1 MGIKPYLIFSLH
13 DARYAIAAESV
24 VEIFL
29 LPELIPVAEAPPDIV
44 GLLNLHSTYVPV
56 MHLDLR
62 FGHKFDRCH
71 ITDSVIVVESQ
82 GLQVGLIV
90 HRVETVS
97 EIDDRY
103 IQEDLSYGRPNI
115 HQAFVQSVI
124 NLDDEMITLL
134 NIDNLVRHPEALAD
148 LLNPEEQPEELKP
161 GNFYAQ
167 YFTDANSKTKEI
179 LRQRALNL
187 KEVNDSTAVIQL
199 VSLAVVRIRDRYF
212 AFDLAV
218 VREFTH
224 IGRITTI
231 PCCPE
236 HIIGNIN
243 LRGEILTLV
252 DICQPLNLAKIQ
264 RNQSQKAVVIEVEEL
279 TRRTSPLTVGVV
291 VDEVIDVVDFH
302 PEELKPVPVAMNG
315 ETASYLKGVADYR
328 NQTLNIIDLSKL
340 LTEGAMTV
348 ELTT

>member
-13 DARYAIAAESV
+13 DARYAIAAGSV

-44 GLLNLHSTYVPV
+44 GLLNLHSAYVPV

-71 ITDSVIVVESQ
+71 LTDSVIVVESQ
-82 GLQVGLIV
+82 GLQIGLIV
-90 HRVETVS
+90 HQVETVS
-97 EIDDRY
+97 EIDDLY
-103 IQEDLSYGRPNI
+103 IQADLSYGRPNI

-134 NIDNLVRHPEALAD
+134 NIDNLVRHPEALVK
-148 LLNPEEQPEELKP
+148 LLDPEEQPEELLP
-161 GNFYAQ
+161 GNFYTQ
-167 YFTDANSKTKEI
+167 YFTDANSKTKAI
-179 LRQRALNL
+179 LRQRAIDL
-187 KEVNDSTAVIQL
+187 KEVNDSSVAIQL
-199 VSLAVVRIRDRYF
+199 VSLAVVRIGDRYL
-212 AFDLAV
+212 AFDLAL

-264 RNQSQKAVVIEVEEL
+264 RHQFQKAVVIEVED
-279 TRRTSPLTVGVV
+279 LTVGIV

-302 PEELKPVPVAMNG
+302 PDELKPVPVAMNG
-315 ETASYLKGVADYR
+315 ETTSYLKGIADYH
-328 NQTLNIIDLSKL
+328 NQTFNVIDLAKL

>member
-24 VEIFL
+24 TEIFL
-29 LPELIPVAEAPPDIV
+29 LPELTPVAEAPSDIV
-44 GLLNLHSTYVPV
+44 GLLNLHSAYVPV

-71 ITDSVIVVESQ
+71 LTDSVIVVESQ

-90 HRVETVS
+90 HQVETVS

-103 IQEDLSYGRPNI
+103 IPADLSYGRPNI

-134 NIDNLVRHPEALAD
+134 NIDNLVRHPEALEN
-148 LLNPEEQPEELKP
+148 LLTPEEQPENLIS
-161 GNFYAQ
+161 GNFYTQ

-179 LRQRALNL
+179 LRQRAVNL
-187 KEVNDSTAVIQL
+187 KEVNDSTAATQL
-199 VSLAVVRIRDRYF
+199 ISLAVVRIGDRYF
-212 AFDLAV
+212 AIDLALI
-218 VREFTH
+218 REF
-224 IGRITTI
+224 INIDRITTI
-231 PCCPE
+231 PCCPN

-252 DICQPLNLAKIQ
+252 DICQPLDLAITAS
-264 RNQSQKAVVIEVEEL
+264 NQASKAVVIEVNDLTIGIVVEEVL
-279 TRRTSPLTVGVV
+279 
-291 VDEVIDVVDFH
+291 DVVDFS
-302 PEELKPVPVAMNG
+302 PEELKPVPVALNSQ
-315 ETASYLKGVADYR
+315 EVSVLKAIGNYR
-328 NQTLNIIDLSKL
+328 NHLINVIDLPKL
-340 LTEGAMTV
+340 LAAGAMTV

>member
-62 FGHKFDRCH
+62 FGHKFDHCH
-71 ITDSVIVVESQ
+71 LTDSVIVVESQ
-82 GLQVGLIV
+82 GLQIGLIV
-90 HRVETVS
+90 HQVETVS

-115 HQAFVQSVI
+115 HQVFVQSVI
-124 NLDDEMITLL
+124 SLDDEMITLL
-134 NIDNLVRHPEALAD
+134 NIDNLVRHPEALAN
-148 LLNPEEQPEELKP
+148 LLTPEEQPENLVS
-161 GNFYAQ
+161 GNFYTQ
-167 YFTDANSKTKEI
+167 YFTDANAKTKSI
-179 LRQRALNL
+179 LRQRAINL
-187 KEVNDSTAVIQL
+187 KEVTDHEVTTQL
-199 VSLAVVRIRDRYF
+199 VSLAVVRISDRYF
-212 AFDLAV
+212 AFDLAL
-218 VREFTH
+218 VREF
-224 IGRITTI
+224 INLGRITTI

-236 HIIGNIN
+236 HIIGNMN

-252 DICQPLNLAKIQ
+252 DICQPLNLARTE
-264 RNQSQKAVVIEVEEL
+264 RNQAPKAVVIEVKD
-279 TRRTSPLTVGVV
+279 LTVGIVV
-291 VDEVIDVVDFH
+291 EEVLDVVDFP
-302 PEELKPVPVAMNG
+302 PEELKPVPVAMNSQ
-315 ETASYLKGVADYR
+315 AVSLLKAVANYR
-328 NQTLNIIDLSKL
+328 NQLINVIDLPKL

>member
-24 VEIFL
+24 TEIFL
-29 LPELIPVAEAPPDIV
+29 LPELTPVAEAPSDIV
-44 GLLNLHSTYVPV
+44 GLLNLHSVYVPV

-62 FGHKFDRCH
+62 FGHKFDRCQ

-103 IQEDLSYGRPNI
+103 IQADLSYGRPNI

-134 NIDNLVRHPEALAD
+134 NIDNLVRHPEALEN
-148 LLNPEEQPEELKP
+148 LLPPEEQPEEHLP
-161 GNFYAQ
+161 GNFYTQ
-167 YFTDANSKTKEI
+167 YFTDANSKTREI

-187 KEVNDSTAVIQL
+187 REVNDHQVATQL
-199 VSLAVVRIRDRYF
+199 VSLAVVKISDRYF
-212 AFDLAV
+212 AFDLAL
-218 VREFTH
+218 VREF
-224 IGRITTI
+224 INLGRITTI

-236 HIIGNIN
+236 HIIGNVN

-252 DICQPLNLAKIQ
+252 DICQPLNLAKTM
-264 RNQSQKAVVIEVEEL
+264 RNQSSKAVVIEVND
-279 TRRTSPLTVGVV
+279 LTVGIVV
-291 VDEVIDVVDFH
+291 SEVLDVVDF
-302 PEELKPVPVAMNG
+302 PPDELKPVPVALNSQ
-315 ETASYLKGVADYR
+315 AISLLKAVGNYR
-328 NQTLNIIDLSKL
+328 NQLINVIDLPKL
-340 LTEGAMTV
+340 LAEGAMTV

>member
-1 MGIKPYLIFSLH
+1 MSIKPYLIFSLH

-29 LPELIPVAEAPPDIV
+29 LPELIPVAEAPSDIV
-44 GLLNLHSTYVPV
+44 GLLNLHSAYVPV

-71 ITDSVIVVESQ
+71 LTDSVIVVEFQ
-82 GLQVGLIV
+82 GLQIGLIV

-103 IQEDLSYGRPNI
+103 IQSDLSYGRPNI

-134 NIDNLVRHPEALAD
+134 NIDNLVRHPEALTD
-148 LLNPEEQPEELKP
+148 LLNPEEQSEELVS

-179 LRQRALNL
+179 LRQRAIHL
-187 KEVNDSTAVIQL
+187 KEVNDSTTAIQL
-199 VSLAVVRIRDRYF
+199 ISLAVVKISDRYF
-212 AFDLAV
+212 AFDLSL
-218 VREFTH
+218 VREF
-224 IGRITTI
+224 INIDRITTI

-252 DICQPLNLAKIQ
+252 DICQPLNLNLATAK
-264 RNQSQKAVVIEVEEL
+264 RNQVAKAVVIEVKD
-279 TRRTSPLTVGVV
+279 LTVGIVV
-291 VDEVIDVVDFH
+291 EEVFDVVDLR
-302 PEELKPVPVAMNG
+302 PEGLKPVPVAMNNQ
-315 ETASYLKGVADYR
+315 AVSFLKGVADDR
-328 NQTLNIIDLSKL
+328 SQLINVIDLPKL
-340 LTEGAMTV
+340 LAAEAMTV
-348 ELTT
+348 ELAT

>member
-29 LPELIPVAEAPPDIV
+29 LPELTPVAEAPPDIV

-62 FGHKFDRCH
+62 FGHKFDHCH
-71 ITDSVIVVESQ
+71 LTDSVIVVESQ

-134 NIDNLVRHPEALAD
+134 NIDNLVRHPEALAN
-148 LLNPEEQPEELKP
+148 LLTPEEQPENLVS
-161 GNFYAQ
+161 GNFYEQ

-179 LRQRALNL
+179 LHQRAINL
-187 KEVNDSTAVIQL
+187 KEINDHEAATQL
-199 VSLAVVRIRDRYF
+199 VSLAVVRISDRYF
-212 AFDLAV
+212 AFDLAL
-218 VREFTH
+218 VREF
-224 IGRITTI
+224 INLGRITTI

-236 HIIGNIN
+236 HIIGNMN

-252 DICQPLNLAKIQ
+252 DICQPLNIARTE
-264 RNQSQKAVVIEVEEL
+264 RNQAPKAVVIEVKD
-279 TRRTSPLTVGVV
+279 LTVGIVV
-291 VDEVIDVVDFH
+291 EEVLDVVDFR
-302 PEELKPVPVAMNG
+302 PEELKPIPVAMNNQ
-315 ETASYLKGVADYR
+315 TISFLKGVADYR
-328 NQTLNIIDLSKL
+328 SQLINVIDLPKL

>member
-13 DARYAIAAESV
+13 DARYAIAAELV
-24 VEIFL
+24 TEIFL
-29 LPELIPVAEAPPDIV
+29 LPELTPVAEAPPDIV
-44 GLLNLHSTYVPV
+44 GLLNLHSAYVPV

-71 ITDSVIVVESQ
+71 LTDSVIVVESQ
-82 GLQVGLIV
+82 GLQIGLIV

-103 IQEDLSYGRPNI
+103 IQSDLSYGRPNI

-134 NIDNLVRHPEALAD
+134 NIDNLVRHPEALAE
-148 LLNPEEQPEELKP
+148 LLNPEDPEDQSEELVS

-167 YFTDANSKTKEI
+167 YFSDANSKTKEI
-179 LRQRALNL
+179 LRQRAIDL
-187 KEVNDSTAVIQL
+187 KEVNEHEAAIQL
-199 VSLAVVRIRDRYF
+199 ISLAVVKISDRYF
-212 AFDLAV
+212 AFDLAL
-218 VREFTH
+218 VREF
-224 IGRITTI
+224 INLGRITTI

-252 DICQPLNLAKIQ
+252 DICQPLNLATTK
-264 RNQSQKAVVIEVEEL
+264 RNEAAKAVVIEVKD
-279 TRRTSPLTVGVV
+279 LTVGIVV
-291 VDEVIDVVDFH
+291 EEVFDVINLR
-302 PEELKPVPVAMNG
+302 PEELKPVPVAMNNQ
-315 ETASYLKGVADYR
+315 AISFLKGVVDHR
-328 NQTLNIIDLSKL
+328 SQLINVIDLPKL
-340 LTEGAMTV
+340 LAAEAMTV
-348 ELTT
+348 ELAT

>member
-13 DARYAIAAESV
+13 EARYAIAAELV
-24 VEIFL
+24 TEIFL
-29 LPELIPVAEAPPDIV
+29 LPELTPVAEAPSDIV
-44 GLLNLHSTYVPV
+44 GLLNLHAAYVPV

-62 FGHKFDRCH
+62 FGHKFDCCH
-71 ITDSVIVVESQ
+71 LTDSVIVVESQ
-82 GLQVGLIV
+82 GLQIGLIV

-148 LLNPEEQPEELKP
+148 LLNSEEQPEELKP
-161 GNFYAQ
+161 GNFYIQ

-179 LRQRALNL
+179 LRQRAIDL
-187 KEVNDSTAVIQL
+187 KEVNDSTAATQL
-199 VSLAVVRIRDRYF
+199 VSLAVVKISDRYF
-212 AFDLAV
+212 AFDLAL
-218 VREFTH
+218 VREF
-224 IGRITTI
+224 INLGRITTI

-252 DICQPLNLAKIQ
+252 DICQPLNLATTKK
-264 RNQSQKAVVIEVEEL
+264 NQATKAVVIEVKD
-279 TRRTSPLTVGVV
+279 LTVGIVV
-291 VDEVIDVVDFH
+291 EEVLDVVDFL
-302 PEELKPVPVAMNG
+302 PEELKPIPVAMNNQ
-315 ETASYLKGVADYR
+315 AISFLKGVADYR
-328 NQTLNIIDLSKL
+328 NQLVNVIDLPKL
-340 LTEGAMTV
+340 LAAGAMTV
-348 ELTT
+348 ELAN